1 MYYRKTRRKK
11 SRSIA
16 KLILLIV
23 SVAIILLLVVLLVR
37 MNLRAKHQR
46 ITLEERVLTLQIQLE
61 DLEEKKDKLAKQIEE
76 TKDID
81 YLERVGKEELDLKKP
96 GEKTVSFLIQNN
108 TSIIEEEELAELG
121 FWRKLF
127 GKIKFLFN

>member
-1 MYYRKTRRKK
+1 MYYQKTRRKK
-11 SRSIA
+11 NRSIFR
-16 KLILLIV
+16 LILLIV
-23 SVAIILLLVVLLVR
+23 SVVIILLLVILLVR

-46 ITLEERVLTLQIQLE
+46 ITLEERVHNLQIQLE

-76 TKDID
+76 TKDVN

-127 GKIKFLFN
+127 GKFKFLFN